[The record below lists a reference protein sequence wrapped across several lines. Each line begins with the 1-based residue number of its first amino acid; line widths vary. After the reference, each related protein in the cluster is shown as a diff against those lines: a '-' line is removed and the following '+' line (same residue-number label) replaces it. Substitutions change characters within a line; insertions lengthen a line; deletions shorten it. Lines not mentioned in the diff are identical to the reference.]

1 MIESDSMNFKEFY
14 ITDNDG
20 KSNCVVR
27 SLCKVLNKQYDEVYS
42 DLITI
47 SKNLNCSFNDIEVFE
62 KYMSDNGINKID
74 SKEDIIKNLKLDNGT
89 YIVFC
94 YDNEDYY
101 HMIPII
107 NNVVYDKNDDCLNL
121 YVISIYK
128 KE

>member
-1 MIESDSMNFKEFY
+1 MIESDSMNFKEYY

-62 KYMSDNGINKID
+62 KYMSDNEINKID
-74 SKEDIIKNLKLDNGT
+74 SKEDIIKNLKLDNGA

-94 YDNEDYY
+94 YDNKDYY

-107 NNVVYDKNDDCLNL
+107 NNVIYDKNDNCLNL

-128 KE
+128 KK